1 MADHPDVPDKH
12 PVPAEPAEPVDPA
25 SDIGGLPDLGGL
37 LDGFQKM
44 QEAQSATYEG
54 SAGGGAVKVVAN
66 GSFEFESVTIE
77 PSVLEGADVEMIQD
91 LVLAA
96 LHDLMDRIAE
106 AQQDV
111 MGGMDL
117 GGLGGIGGIGD
128 LLGGL
133 GGLGGPEVPG
143 H

>member
-1 MADHPDVPDKH
+1 
-12 PVPAEPAEPVDPA
+12 
-25 SDIGGLPDLGGL
+25 
-37 LDGFQKM
+37 
-44 QEAQSATYEG
+44 
-54 SAGGGAVKVVAN
+54 VKVVAN
-66 GSFEFESVTIE
+66 GSFEFESVIID
-77 PSVLEGADVEMIQD
+77 PSVLDGADVEMIQD

-96 LHDLMDRIAE
+96 LHDLMDQIAE

-117 GGLGGIGGIGD
+117 GGLGGISD

-133 GGLGGPEVPG
+133 GGGGPDVPG

>member
-1 MADHPDVPDKH
+1 MADHPEVPDKS
-12 PVPAEPAEPVDPA
+12 PAPAEPEDAA
-25 SDIGGLPDLGGL
+25 AGSGGLPDLGGL

-54 SAGGGAVKVVAN
+54 SAGGGAVKVVAS